1 MEALYQGL
9 TGAGYDMNCDGL
21 YNDTAVT
28 DVLPFVASTS
38 DPFGGAAGEAQ
49 DTETEGTGSLGGFG
63 FREGMLPIIV
73 YATDAPLRDADS
85 TDYMTPGGCPQDAGA
100 ADVIAAATA
109 LNARL
114 IGVGVNLGSY
124 EEPFH
129 QMEALAEGTGS
140 YADLD
145 GDGSLEPAVV
155 TWSGTNSD
163 FRSTVVAAVEQLVAA
178 MNYDTI
184 ELMVADDTI
193 GFVTSIDPAVYYDVQ
208 SGETVTFTVTLHG
221 VMPTEDFDQANQ
233 LTFYLVGD
241 GTTLLHTYTVTVIQ
255 TAG

>member
-1 MEALYQGL
+1 
-9 TGAGYDMNCDGL
+9 
-21 YNDTAVT
+21 
-28 DVLPFVASTS
+28 
-38 DPFGGAAGEAQ
+38 
-49 DTETEGTGSLGGFG
+49 
-63 FREGMLPIIV
+63 
-73 YATDAPLRDADS
+73 
-85 TDYMTPGGCPQDAGA
+85 
-100 ADVIAAATA
+100 
-109 LNARL
+109 
-114 IGVGVNLGSY
+114 
-124 EEPFH
+124 
-129 QMEALAEGTGS
+129 MEALAEGTGS